1 MCKQEGNATFS
12 CTSEFQELTL
22 PDYAVFIVRC
32 ILFGV
37 AHSLFAAK
45 RTKQAFSRVAGREPR
60 TYRLLYNMASLAM
73 FGWVMASYRTSPLLY
88 AAPGIWRWVLY
99 AAQLVVAAAIF
110 RCVRQTGAGDFL
122 GISQLRS
129 AIAQPR
135 KLVTSGWYARVRHP
149 LYLYSALFLVLNPV
163 MTAQWFLLTIF
174 SVAYFIVGGMIEERR
189 LLKEFGDEYNRYRQ
203 RVPFMIP
210 SVPGTRQPRA

>member
-1 MCKQEGNATFS
+1 MSNS
-12 CTSEFQELTL
+12 QELTL

-45 RTKQAFSRVAGREPR
+45 RIKQAFSRVAGREPR
-60 TYRLLYNMASLAM
+60 LYRLIYNLASLAM
-73 FGWVMASYRTSPLLY
+73 FGWVMAAYRTSPLLY
-88 AAPGIWRWVLY
+88 AAPGIWQWVLY
-99 AAQLVVAAAIF
+99 AAQLAAAAAIF
-110 RCVRQTGAGDFL
+110 SCVRQTGAGDFL

-129 AIAQPR
+129 ASAQPR
-135 KLVTSGWYARVRHP
+135 KLVTYGWYARVRHP
-149 LYLYSALFLVLNPV
+149 LYLYSTLFLVLNPV
-163 MTAQWFLLTIF
+163 MTAQWLLLTIF
-174 SVAYFIVGGMIEERR
+174 SVAYFIVGGMIEEHR

-210 SVPGTRQPRA
+210 SILGTKQPRA

>member
-12 CTSEFQELTL
+12 RTSDFQELTL
-22 PDYAVFIVRC
+22 PDYALFIVRC

-45 RTKQAFSRVAGREPR
+45 RTKQAFSRVAGREPH
-60 TYRLLYNMASLAM
+60 TYRLLYNLASLAM
-73 FGWVMASYRTSPLLY
+73 FGWVMAAYRTSPLLY

-99 AAQLVVAAAIF
+99 AAQLVAAAAIF
-110 RCVRQTGAGDFL
+110 RCLRQTVTGDFI

-129 AIAQPR
+129 AIVQPR

-149 LYLYSALFLVLNPV
+149 LYLFSTLFLVLNPV
-163 MTAQWFLLTIF
+163 MTAQWSLLTIF

-189 LLKEFGDEYNRYRQ
+189 LLKEFGDEYDRYRQ

-210 SVPGTRQPRA
+210 SLPGTKQPGA